1 MSMTKASESDSVLAS
16 SIVTSLSS
24 FDWVLE
30 IERTYIKRKTNSTFT
45 SKGNPESTAQNK
57 WTKYGWE
64 SNLKRLFTGVEAAL
78 ADPIAAIT
86 LEGDGSILF
95 AGFVSSKFGVLPGFI
110 SGGDILERVSSE
122 LECLRRRS
130 SIYNE
135 NVIN

>member
-1 MSMTKASESDSVLAS
+1 LKELILNVKQILHLQ
-16 SIVTSLSS
+16 VR
-24 FDWVLE
+24 E
-30 IERTYIKRKTNSTFT
+30 ILNLLPKI
-45 SKGNPESTAQNK
+45 K